1 MLKQKINKLLI
12 GTNNKGKLCEIKNLL
27 PKSIKTYSTSKF
39 NLRSP
44 IENGKTFKENSLI
57 KSKYFSK
64 KTGLICL
71 ADDSGL
77 EIDFLDKNPGIYS
90 ARWAG
95 KTSDFSKAIRRV
107 YRELNEKDKNWK
119 NKKIKARFICA
130 LSISYLNKKIACV
143 LGKVEGYISDKP
155 KGKNGF
161 GYDPIFI
168 PLRKRIKARFICVLS
183 ICYAEQ
189 KIACV
194 RGKIEGTIS
203 KKPKGNNGFG
213 YDPIFIPNKQKLTF
227 GEISPKKKYK
237 IDHRFNAFK
246 KIKKFL

>member
-1 MLKQKINKLLI
+1 MKKISQLLI
-12 GTNNKGKLCEIKNLL
+12 GTNNRGKLREIKALL
-27 PKSIKTYSTSKF
+27 PKRIKIYSTSKF
-39 NLRSP
+39 QIKSP
-44 IENGKTFKENSLI
+44 RENGKTFEGNSII

-64 KTGLICL
+64 KANLICL

-77 EIDFLDKNPGIYS
+77 EIDILKKAPGIYS

-95 KTSDFSKAIRRV
+95 KNSDFKKAIKKV
-107 YRELNEKDKNWK
+107 YRELNKKDKNWER
-119 NKKIKARFICA
+119 KK
-130 LSISYLNKKIACV
+130 
-143 LGKVEGYISDKP
+143 
-155 KGKNGF
+155 
-161 GYDPIFI
+161 
-168 PLRKRIKARFICVLS
+168 IKARFICVLS
-183 ICYAEQ
+183 ICYLEQ

-213 YDPIFIPNKQKLTF
+213 YDPIFIPNRQKLTF
-227 GEISPKKKYK
+227 GEMSPKKKYK